1 MGGFLLLPKS
11 SRSFK
16 QGKLQ
21 ATRDQFHKSGLEG
34 RESVETDKFVFD
46 HYKKNGAASHNLV
59 SLGPNSFIASIGT
72 FIFAGRIGTEAL
84 RAFAAAPDQDRALSA
99 AYGHFV
105 LIIRDGDEIRIVR
118 DRLGPH
124 PIYLDSDREMATS
137 SFLAA
142 TGLVPKLTISD
153 HEVYEY
159 IFNGVTLGDAT
170 AFREINRLPI
180 GRALRFNDR
189 LVSVSQPGPSLPTP
203 APIGFE
209 ELLAQ
214 SFDALTRY
222 LRVAGDLFGDNIRM
236 ALSGGYDSRLL
247 FALFRSLAR
256 SPSLFVY
263 GGKNDSDVVV
273 AEKIVA
279 GEGVGLRH
287 VDKTQ
292 RQPTPDEIPEIV
304 ARNFHVDD
312 ALPWSG
318 IMTSDAENRARLERS
333 AGGALHVNGGGGE
346 IFRNF
351 FRLGD
356 RPATAREFVWAFY
369 CQIDPAACT
378 PLFSRGSYV
387 AGVAAKVTG
396 ILPDQGQ
403 PLSRIAIESLY
414 SNFRCRS
421 WFGRENS
428 INSRF
433 GYSILPFYDHQ
444 IVEAGL
450 RVPIPYKYVGN
461 YEAALIRKASPRIAA
476 YDTNYGHDFTGDA
489 PLKRTLKE
497 RLSYVWPPYLRQ
509 YHHAL
514 KAGLRATMTAPR
526 MFQPDILRTLI
537 DPSLPYMSRF
547 AKLDRI
553 RSLAQ
558 LERVYSLEYVFQKL
572 NPGGG

>member
-11 SRSFK
+11 SRPFR
-16 QGKLQ
+16 QGLLP
-21 ATRDQFHKSGLEG
+21 AARDQFRKSGLDG
-34 RESVETDKFVFD
+34 RETVETDQFVFD
-46 HYKKNGAASHNLV
+46 HYKKSGAQGHNLV
-59 SLGPNSFIASIGT
+59 SLGTDAFIASIGT
-72 FIFAGRIGTEAL
+72 FIFAGRIGIEAL
-84 RAFAAAPDQDRALSA
+84 QAFAAEPDPERALSA

-105 LIIRDGDEIRIVR
+105 LIVRKGDEIRILR
-118 DRLGPH
+118 DRLGAH
-124 PIYLDSDREMATS
+124 PIYLDTERQMATS

-142 TGLVPKLTISD
+142 AGLAPKLTIAD

-159 IFNGVTLGDAT
+159 IFNGVTLGDT
-170 AFREINRLPI
+170 TPFREITRLPI
-180 GRALRFNDR
+180 GRSLRFAR
-189 LVSVSQPGPSLPTP
+189 EIESIPQPGPALP
-203 APIGFE
+203 APAPVGFE
-209 ELLAQ
+209 ESLSQ
-214 SFDALTRY
+214 SFDALSRY
-222 LRVAGDLFGDNIRM
+222 LKIASDLFGDNIRM

-247 FALFRSLAR
+247 FAVFRSLSC

-263 GGKNDSDVVV
+263 GGKSDSDVVV

-279 GEGVGLRH
+279 GEGLSLRH

-292 RQPTPDEIPEIV
+292 RRPTPDEIPDIV
-304 ARNFHVDD
+304 ARNFHVED

-356 RPATAREFVWAFY
+356 RPATAREFAWAFY

-378 PLFSRGSYV
+378 PLFSRGLYVDTIVGKV
-387 AGVAAKVTG
+387 AGV
-396 ILPDQGQ
+396 LPDHGRSL
-403 PLSRIAIESLY
+403 PRVAIESLY
-414 SNFRCRS
+414 PNFRCRS

-433 GYSILPFYDHQ
+433 GYSILPFYDHR
-444 IVEAGL
+444 IVEVGL

-476 YDTNYGHDFTGDA
+476 YGTNYGHDFSTDA
-489 PLKRTLKE
+489 PLKRTLVE

-514 KAGLRATMTAPR
+514 KARLRGNLAAPR
-526 MFQPDILRTLI
+526 ILQPDILRTLI

-547 AKLDRI
+547 VRLGRI

-572 NPGGG
+572 NPGDR